1 MQEMQESLV
10 RSLGQEDTLEEG
22 MKTHD
27 SILVWRIPWTEE
39 PDGLQSIG
47 SQSVRHDL
55 SDIAQQVPF
64 VRVCFYFHYSRRRV
78 IEDLAVIYVIQ
89 CSACVFLS
97 EFYSFWYFRS
107 LIQIEFIFVYG
118 VRKLSNFI
126 LLHVAGSFPSTTCWR
141 ECLFS
146 IIIFA
151 IVKNKVSIGVWIYSW
166 VFYLIPLVYMSVF
179 VAVSYCLD
187 DVAFSIV
194 WHQEWGFLQLQSSF
208 SRLFWLFRVVCISIQ
223 IVRFFFCS
231 RSVGNT
237 FGCFIRI
244 ALNL

>member
-1 MQEMQESLV
+1 MQV
-10 RSLGQEDTLEEG
+10 WSLGQEDPLEEG
-22 MKTHD
+22 MATHS
-27 SILVWRIPWTEE
+27 SILAWRIPWTEPRTE
-39 PDGLQSIG
+39 PGRWGGQLQSIG

-64 VRVCFYFHYSRRRV
+64 VHVCFYFHYSRRRV

-179 VAVSYCLD
+179 VAVSYCLRRRQRHTTP
-187 DVAFSIV
+187 VLLLGKSHGWKSLV
-194 WHQEWGFLQLQSSF
+194 G
-208 SRLFWLFRVVCISIQ
+208 
-223 IVRFFFCS
+223 CS
-231 RSVGNT
+231 PWDR
-237 FGCFIRI
+237 
-244 ALNL
+244 